1 VTTAADFAQAVL
13 GLGVDG
19 RDLTLAHVLARSTVV
34 FLYLLVLLRV
44 AKRRFLSQRDP
55 LDVLLSLLLAAMISR
70 AINGSASFVPTL
82 GGALLLVLLHRA
94 LTRIAYLSPSI
105 ARWLKGAPVELI
117 RDGIPIERALDRHA
131 MTGEDLEEDLRL
143 AGGVADPAEV
153 RSARF
158 ERNGRV
164 SVERSAHEAWRGAS
178 PYSAK

>member
-1 VTTAADFAQAVL
+1 VTAVADFCQAVL

-44 AKRRFLSQRDP
+44 AKRRFLAQRDP

-70 AINGSASFVPTL
+70 AINGSAAFVPTL

-94 LTRIAYLSPSI
+94 LTRVAFLSPAI
-105 ARWLKGAPVELI
+105 ARWLKGTPVELI
-117 RDGIPIERALDRHA
+117 RDGVPIEHALDRHA

-143 AGGVADPAEV
+143 AAGVGDPSRVEC
-153 RSARF
+153 ARF

-164 SVERSAHEAWRGAS
+164 SVERVASAPEARRATG
-178 PYSAK
+178 